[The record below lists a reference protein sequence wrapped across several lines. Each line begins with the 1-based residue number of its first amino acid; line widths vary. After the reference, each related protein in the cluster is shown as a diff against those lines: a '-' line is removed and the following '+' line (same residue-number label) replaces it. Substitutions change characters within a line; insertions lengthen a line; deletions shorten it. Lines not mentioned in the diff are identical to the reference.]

1 MNSKDVK
8 LQRAAQAQF
17 LKLTS
22 GLTDKVIAA
31 QLGISTKTVSRDLA
45 VELPPSMQ
53 EAIDTVTAEF
63 REEFVA
69 TAQPITMK
77 LLKRLE
83 EQIEADELKPRDTI
97 IGLGVISDKLRAMQ
111 PAPTTVTERQTFK
124 VTYTAPDGKTGTLI
138 DGIKYADD
146 DKDDKQ

>member
-1 MNSKDVK
+1 MNSKDIK
-8 LQRAAQAQF
+8 LERAAQAQF

-22 GLTDKVIAA
+22 GLSDKVIAA
-31 QLGISTKTVSRDLA
+31 QLNVSTKTISRDLQ
-45 VELPPSMQ
+45 VELPAEMQ

-63 REEFVA
+63 REEFVS
-69 TAQPITMK
+69 TAQPLVMR

-97 IGLGVISDKLRAMQ
+97 IGLGVVSDKLRAMQ

-124 VTYTAPDGKTGTLI
+124 VTYTTPDGKTGTLL